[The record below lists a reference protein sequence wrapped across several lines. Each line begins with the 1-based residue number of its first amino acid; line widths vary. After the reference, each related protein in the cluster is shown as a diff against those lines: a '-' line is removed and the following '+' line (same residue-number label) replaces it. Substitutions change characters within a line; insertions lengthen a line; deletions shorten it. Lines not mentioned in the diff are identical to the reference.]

1 VFIQDFGKKPTEI
14 FVTFDEIPMASASIA
29 QVHLATITRSD
40 GKRKWEET
48 VAVKVQKPAIR
59 KQMEWDLWSYRT
71 LMYLSERIFNMPRES
86 DHNYAYGRPDIDWF

>member
-1 VFIQDFGKKPTEI
+1 
-14 FVTFDEIPMASASIA
+14 MASASIA

-40 GKRKWEET
+40 GTRKWEET